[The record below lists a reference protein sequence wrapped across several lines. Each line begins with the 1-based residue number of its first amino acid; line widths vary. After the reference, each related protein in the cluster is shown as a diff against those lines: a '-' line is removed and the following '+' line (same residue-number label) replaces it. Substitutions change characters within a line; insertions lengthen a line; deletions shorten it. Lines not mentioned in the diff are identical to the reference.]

1 MPRDPLRDVGGQADD
16 YRRYDRYADVVACF
30 EFLSRVV
37 TAIKQDVS
45 HFDRFPKVA
54 HPSPSAMGHLTPDFL
69 WAGTGLALLGEICTV
84 AAQPQ
89 SGDSARSQV
98 ANYMTATHRID
109 GNGVGIPLGEV
120 ETIVL
125 TPHASAA
132 TTEAAILTDPTL
144 RDLAKATGVRPPVV
158 VSFSADSGTYYF
170 ARSAHVDNG
179 VPDLFPG
186 LGRALGGL
194 TVNLDPEKFTPYKVE
209 GPFIN
214 DPIPPLYLASYLI
227 ARGFVGKGIG
237 AVTVDGVAA
246 RLLEQYGRGS
256 RDDVRKALNLLV
268 AAEVLRATDDEYE
281 HRRAL
286 PQRQETHDALIARM
300 QDVAAK
306 EEERERAAKERPS
319 RRKKAGPESQE
330 VLF

>member
-1 MPRDPLRDVGGQADD
+1 VPRDPLRDVGVQADD

-30 EFLSRVV
+30 EFLARVV

-54 HPSPSAMGHLTPDFL
+54 HPSPSGMGHLTPDFL
-69 WAGTGLALLGEICTV
+69 WAGTGRALLGEICTV
-84 AAQPQ
+84 AAQPH

-98 ANYMTATHRID
+98 AHYMTATHRMD
-109 GNGVGIPLGEV
+109 GNGVRIPLGEI
-120 ETIVL
+120 ETVVL

-132 TTEAAILTDPTL
+132 TAEEAILADPTL
-144 RDLAKATGVRPPVV
+144 RELAKETGVRPPVV
-158 VSFSADSGTYYF
+158 ISFSADSGTYCF

-194 TVNLDPEKFTPYKVE
+194 TINLDPEKFTPYKVE

-237 AVTVDGVAA
+237 AVGVDGVAA

-256 RDDVRKALNLLV
+256 RDDVRKALDLLV
-268 AAEVLRATDDEYE
+268 AAEVLRATDYDYE

-286 PQRQETHDALIARM
+286 PQSQETQDALIARM
-300 QDVAAK
+300 HDVSAK
-306 EEERERAAKERPS
+306 EAEREQKTKERPS
-319 RRKKAGPESQE
+319 RREKIGPEGQE